1 VLAHIGAHSNAAI
14 IPAVAYQVP
23 MIEVAVV
30 VAIAGLEP
38 EEHFLYLA
46 PFSDRRDGAE
56 TVSDYLNGRRRF
68 FPMVAAG
75 VPKMINRDQIL
86 WVRYEKLPDI
96 VELEMTIV
104 EKLTILELADGSRIE
119 GVIPI
124 DRPREQSRVSD
135 VMNDSRE
142 MFLRIDDEEDTY
154 FVNKAFVR
162 SVIPR

>member
-1 VLAHIGAHSNAAI
+1 MGF
-14 IPAVAYQVP
+14 QVP

-30 VAIAGLEP
+30 VALAGIEP

-46 PFSDRRDGAE
+46 PFSERREGPE
-56 TVSDYLNGRRRF
+56 TVADYLNGKRRF

-75 VPKMINRDQIL
+75 VPKMINREQIL

-96 VELEMTIV
+96 VELEMTII
-104 EKLTILELADGSRIE
+104 EKLTIIELSDGTRIE

-124 DRPREQSRVSD
+124 DRPREQSRISD
-135 VMNDSRE
+135 VLNDAHE
-142 MFLRIDDEEDTY
+142 LFLRIDDDDQQTY
-154 FVNKAFVR
+154 YVNKSFLR